1 MDTYGCTTPFGPNKT
16 HICTNETV
24 ALKALKLYKEAFD
37 DHKNLCDSPCS
48 YIMVGATKTKNIIQG
63 YVNGR
68 KNAYMII
75 SPREN
80 IKVTTGHE
88 LYSFLSLIAEIG
100 GYVGLFLG
108 VSINQATVMID
119 QAIFWLSKQMKE

>member
-24 ALKALKLYKEAFD
+24 ALQALELYNDAFL

-48 YIMVGATKTKNIIQG
+48 YIMVRATKTKNTIQR
-63 YVNGR
+63 YVDGKR
-68 KNAYMII
+68 NAFMKITL
-75 SPREN
+75 REN

-88 LYSFLSLIAEIG
+88 LYSVLSLIAEIG

-108 VSINQATVMID
+108 VSINQVTVIID
-119 QAIFWLSKQMKE
+119 RTIFWLSKQIKG